1 MSFRREIFR
10 TALVVLTAGWCVNA
24 FAQPVFEGRTPRGF
38 SPSDST
44 TTTTF
49 ITGEDVTILV
59 DLNEAATQSYPV
71 IANFQTLEKSVP
83 FYAGSFQDSTAAYM
97 SQAIAVDDFGF
108 IHRAWIQQRGEINAA
123 STTPVYGVVYAKSV
137 NGGNSF
143 LDTVSVSGTL
153 RFDMITPNIAGPSS
167 SGFSTVDL
175 VVDSKG
181 NPRVAYAMDFS
192 PDGLH
197 NSTNQTHL
205 MRTGAREYN
214 NIFFNFSNDGG
225 SSWLPQNG
233 AVVVNDS
240 ATVIGRNTAFPRM
253 AITATDDIF
262 IVYERDLASTGEEI
276 MLAKVDADSLTGGA
290 AQAVM
295 TCPHLCIHI
304 QS

>member
-1 MSFRREIFR
+1 M
-10 TALVVLTAGWCVNA
+10 
-24 FAQPVFEGRTPRGF
+24 FEGRTPRGF
-38 SPSDST
+38 SPSDSS

-83 FYAGSFQDSTAAYM
+83 FFAGTFADSIAAYM

-108 IHRAWIQQRGEINAA
+108 IHRAWIQQRGEVSAT

-153 RFDMITPNIAGPSS
+153 RFDMVTPNLGGAAAAGPT

-175 VVDSKG
+175 VVDSRG
-181 NPRVAYAMDFS
+181 NPRVAYGMDFS
-192 PDGLH
+192 ADGFAERGTGFAAFQVGPQL
-197 NSTNQTHL
+197 T
-205 MRTGAREYN
+205 RTGARAYN

-225 SSWLPQNG
+225 SSW
-233 AVVVNDS
+233 
-240 ATVIGRNTAFPRM
+240 
-253 AITATDDIF
+253 
-262 IVYERDLASTGEEI
+262 
-276 MLAKVDADSLTGGA
+276 
-290 AQAVM
+290 
-295 TCPHLCIHI
+295 
-304 QS
+304 